1 MVKSIRI
8 QEKARGVGFDW
19 DDRQQVWDKV
29 QEELM
34 ELKTEVDKG
43 DEQKTAEEFG
53 DLIFSLI
60 NYARFVN
67 VNPEDALEKT
77 NKKFIQ
83 RFQYM
88 EKQIKAKGQELS
100 DLTLEEMDVYWNE
113 AKTI

>member
-1 MVKSIRI
+1 MRNKGTKCGNGWSVILIR
-8 QEKARGVGFDW
+8 
-19 DDRQQVWDKV
+19 
-29 QEELM
+29 
-34 ELKTEVDKG
+34 
-43 DEQKTAEEFG
+43 
-53 DLIFSLI
+53 SY
-60 NYARFVN
+60 YARFVN

-100 DLTLEEMDVYWNE
+100 DLTLKEMDVYWNE